1 MPTLDEYEIKKA
13 VKVAVGFDSTRV
25 QNGQHN
31 TPWQILLTLTR
42 KTIAKEDGLANIR
55 DASHGLFAPMDM
67 LLEWQDL
74 AMTNWYELYPK
85 KLPSQSRRKDRNF
98 SIEENDDLEY
108 PRHILGIAYYTN
120 DLHQATEK
128 LNVNDTSFTGA
139 RLSKDK
145 WQRAHYGWNKKD
157 KCIVVVQDTREMI
170 MLASRH
176 RFSFG
181 PLLTAWLAAMA
192 PHAKYRLL
200 VIRHA
205 IKMLTDFYAGDG
217 DKNQE
222 KALMLPRPPI
232 FETGDNVDTMNE
244 WYAFHTLR
252 RMFRM
257 CFGCNMFQHQDRSSG
272 SVEWV
277 ETIEPPGSLQN
288 YDLKEDRAWQ
298 TYKKTVKPLLKKFEK
313 S

>member
-1 MPTLDEYEIKKA
+1 
-13 VKVAVGFDSTRV
+13 
-25 QNGQHN
+25 
-31 TPWQILLTLTR
+31 
-42 KTIAKEDGLANIR
+42 
-55 DASHGLFAPMDM
+55 
-67 LLEWQDL
+67 
-74 AMTNWYELYPK
+74 
-85 KLPSQSRRKDRNF
+85 
-98 SIEENDDLEY
+98 
-108 PRHILGIAYYTN
+108 
-120 DLHQATEK
+120 
-128 LNVNDTSFTGA
+128 
-139 RLSKDK
+139 
-145 WQRAHYGWNKKD
+145 
-157 KCIVVVQDTREMI
+157 